1 MKAAVEL
8 KAETRSEIGNG
19 GARAARRAG
28 FVPVNVYANGKANV
42 SLNVEARAISNE
54 YFRGGFMNK
63 IIALK
68 SGGKDIYAIPREIQL
83 NPVTDKIEH
92 ADFLA
97 VDDKSVVKV
106 WVPVHFTNTEKSL
119 GLKRGGVLNIVAH
132 RVELLCPVAS
142 IPASIDIDV
151 SKLDIGTSI
160 HIGGLDLPKG
170 VKPATSRTDLTIAS
184 IAGRK
189 KEEEEVAATTA
200 PVAGAVPASTAK
212 APEGAAGAAPAAGGK
227 AAPATGGKAAAPAAA
242 KPAGKK

>member
-8 KAETRSEIGNG
+8 KAETRSEIGKG

-63 IIALK
+63 IIALQ

-97 VDDKSVVKV
+97 VDDKSIVKV
-106 WVPVHFTNTEKSL
+106 WVPIHMVGVEKSA
-119 GLKRGGVLNIVAH
+119 GLKRGGVLNVVAH

-142 IPASIDIDV
+142 IPASIDVDV
-151 SKLDIGTSI
+151 AQMNIGTSI
-160 HIGGLDLPKG
+160 QLSGLSLPKG
-170 VKPATSRTDLTIAS
+170 VSAVSNRDITIAS
-184 IAGRK
+184 IAGRQ
-189 KEEEEVAATTA
+189 KEEAEVAIVGASATA
-200 PVAGAVPASTAK
+200 AVPSTKSAAADAAAK
-212 APEGAAGAAPAAGGK
+212 AAPAAGGK
-227 AAPATGGKAAAPAAA
+227 GAPAA
-242 KPAGKK
+242 KPAAKK

>member
-8 KAETRSEIGNG
+8 KAETRSDIGKG

-63 IIALK
+63 VVALK
-68 SGGKDIYAIPREIQL
+68 SGGKDIFAIPREIQL

-106 WVPVHFTNTEKSL
+106 WVPIHMTGVEKSA
-119 GLKRGGVLNIVAH
+119 GLKRGGVLNVVAH

-142 IPASIDIDV
+142 IPASIDVDV
-151 SKLDIGTSI
+151 SQMNIGTSI
-160 HIGGLDLPKG
+160 QLSGLTLPKG
-170 VKPATSRTDLTIAS
+170 VKAASTRDLTIAS
-184 IAGRK
+184 IAGRQ
-189 KEEEEVAATTA
+189 KEEAEA
-200 PVAGAVPASTAK
+200 PVAGAPVAAAVPSTKSAAADAAAK
-212 APEGAAGAAPAAGGK
+212 
-227 AAPATGGKAAAPAAA
+227 AAPAAA
-242 KPAGKK
+242 AGKDAKAAAKPAAKK